1 MPGSFF
7 VSVVLTVK
15 NINAFGINPLRQI
28 LNLLNDFDGDYELIL
43 IDNASVDGTSRWLRG
58 LLESGELENTIV
70 FSLARE
76 AEVDAALWVG
86 VDSSLGDF
94 VVTIPTTEDG
104 ISSLPQLLQKGREG
118 TDVSIAVNKTSPQG
132 TVAYQVSRLVVTKLL
147 TSSVGSL
154 SRCMVLSRRLVTYLQ
169 QHTQPQM
176 TFRQLTQVPGLKS
189 EVFTYESAPMYP
201 ARKTLKGRYASG
213 VQYVTWR
220 NPRFVRAASLLALLG
235 AAVSVVYSLYVL
247 GVFIFGGSVEPGWA
261 SLSLQFSGMFFL
273 FSLAL
278 FIFGE
283 NLLLS
288 ISLAGGDPGAFV
300 SEEFTSRRMGREKQ
314 MNIRD
319 GKITRGNSDTD
330 RG

>member
-1 MPGSFF
+1 M
-7 VSVVLTVK
+7 SVVLTVK
-15 NINAFGINPLRQI
+15 DISSFGINPLRQI
-28 LNLLNDFDGDYELIL
+28 LDQLNDFDGDYELIL
-43 IDNASVDGTSRWLRG
+43 VDNASVDGTSKWLKG
-58 LLESGELENTIV
+58 LLESGDLENTIV

-76 AEVDAALWVG
+76 AETDAALWIG

-104 ISSLPQLLQKGREG
+104 ISSLPALLQKGRERK
-118 TDVSIAVNKTSPQG
+118 DVAIAVNKSRAQG
-132 TVAYQVSRLVVTKLL
+132 TLAYQVSRLVVTKLL
-147 TSSVGSL
+147 RSGVGSL

-201 ARKTLKGRYASG
+201 ARKTLKDRYASG

-235 AAVSVVYSLYVL
+235 AAVSVIYSLYVV
-247 GVFIFGGSVEPGWA
+247 GVFLFGGSVEPGWA

-288 ISLAGGDPGAFV
+288 ISLAGGEPGAFV
-300 SEEFTSRRMGREKQ
+300 SEEFTSRRMGRERQ
-314 MNIRD
+314 INIRD
-319 GKITRGNSDTD
+319 GKVPRGSSDID
-330 RG
+330 QG